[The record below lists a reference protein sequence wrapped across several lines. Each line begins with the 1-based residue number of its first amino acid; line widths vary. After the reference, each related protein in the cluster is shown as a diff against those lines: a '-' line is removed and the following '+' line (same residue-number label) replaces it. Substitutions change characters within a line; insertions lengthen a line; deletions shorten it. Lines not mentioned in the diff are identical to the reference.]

1 MSNLLK
7 ILIIFICFANC
18 SLQPNS
24 KFWTKTQKIEE
35 FKNDKKSNKGNKPR
49 RSGIVCKST
58 LLIKY
63 DCKYVAQEN
72 EKVIYAKEEPIK
84 TEFNPNLKISLY
96 TKPINKSFYNNYDN
110 NNGRINYDGDLKNI
124 SRYKFSKIDNFYQF
138 DPEVSFSNDNIIFF
152 DNKGTVLKFDNNS
165 KLIWKKNYYSKLQK
179 KQNPILLF
187 ANNQDIL
194 IVADNIAKYYAVNI
208 KTGELLWS
216 KNHTA
221 PFNSQLKVYKDK
233 FFVIDFENI
242 LWCFSIKDGSE
253 IWNIKTENSLIRSQ
267 KKLSMVIIDEKIY
280 FNNSMGDIVAAD
292 IKNGDLL
299 WQKPTQSSLVYDEGF
314 FLKTSD
320 LIADNTSLYFSNN
333 KNQFFSIDIETGIT
347 NWIQKI
353 NSSLRPTLIDDYIF
367 TVSLEG
373 FLIVIEKN
381 TGNIVR
387 ISDLFTDLNTKYLWE
402 DKRLR
407 DEVTP
412 VGFIMG
418 IKNIYLTT
426 SKGKLYIVNIKTGL
440 TEKILKIDKGIISR
454 PFVSNKNLY
463 IIKDSSIIKLN

>member
-165 KLIWKKNYYSKLQK
+165 KLIWKKNYYSKLK
-179 KQNPILLF
+179 KKTKS
-187 ANNQDIL
+187 DI
-194 IVADNIAKYYAVNI
+194 
-208 KTGELLWS
+208 
-216 KNHTA
+216 
-221 PFNSQLKVYKDK
+221 
-233 FFVIDFENI
+233 
-242 LWCFSIKDGSE
+242 
-253 IWNIKTENSLIRSQ
+253 
-267 KKLSMVIIDEKIY
+267 IIC
-280 FNNSMGDIVAAD
+280 
-292 IKNGDLL
+292 
-299 WQKPTQSSLVYDEGF
+299 
-314 FLKTSD
+314 
-320 LIADNTSLYFSNN
+320 
-333 KNQFFSIDIETGIT
+333 
-347 NWIQKI
+347 
-353 NSSLRPTLIDDYIF
+353 
-367 TVSLEG
+367 
-373 FLIVIEKN
+373 
-381 TGNIVR
+381 
-387 ISDLFTDLNTKYLWE
+387 
-402 DKRLR
+402 
-407 DEVTP
+407 
-412 VGFIMG
+412 
-418 IKNIYLTT
+418 
-426 SKGKLYIVNIKTGL
+426 
-440 TEKILKIDKGIISR
+440 
-454 PFVSNKNLY
+454 
-463 IIKDSSIIKLN
+463 